1 MEISKTCLRIIN
13 LFLLLVWGFTS
24 VIFMK
29 RLRFKQRT
37 APPLPPGPMGY
48 PIVGCLPEMMKNKPA
63 FRWIHKLMQDINT
76 EIACIRLGNTHVIV
90 VTSPELAREFLRK
103 QDVIFASRPNS
114 MSGNLTSNGF
124 LTTAISP
131 MGNQWKKMR
140 RIIASEV
147 LSPVMHQRLHAKRR
161 EETEHLVRYVY
172 NQSQNPLVNGLVN
185 VRVAAQ
191 HYCGNVIRKLVFG
204 KRFFG
209 VGTEDG
215 GPGMEE
221 KEHVDALFTIL
232 KYLYG
237 FGIADHLPW
246 LEVFDLDGC
255 KRILKDALRSLKK
268 YQDPEIDKR
277 VYMWQQGIKK
287 TEEDI
292 LDVLINL
299 KDSEKNYVL
308 SIQEIKAQITEIML
322 AAIDNPSNA
331 VEWALAEMI
340 NQPDILDRAYKE
352 LDQVVGRNRLV
363 DESDLYRLNY
373 IKACVK
379 EAFRLH
385 PVAPFNIP
393 HVSVEETTVG
403 GYFIPKNSHVLL
415 SRHGLGRNPRIWE
428 DPLVYKPERHI
439 VNKDSEVVL
448 MDHDLRMISFSTGR
462 RGCPGVVL
470 GSTMATILLA
480 RLIQG
485 FNWSPPPNAPSNID
499 LVESEG
505 DLLMAKPLI
514 AYAIPRLE
522 PHVYLKLM

>member
-1 MEISKTCLRIIN
+1 MEINKTSLFIN
-13 LFLLLVWGFTS
+13 LLLLLVWGFDI
-24 VIFMK
+24 VIFKKWLCFKK
-29 RLRFKQRT
+29 RT
-37 APPLPPGPMGY
+37 IPPLPPGPMGY

-63 FRWIHKLMQDINT
+63 FRWIDKLMQEINT
-76 EIACIRLGNTHVIV
+76 EIACFRLGNTHIIV

-103 QDVIFASRPNS
+103 QDVIFASRPNN
-114 MSGNLTSNGF
+114 MSGYLTSSGF

-131 MGNQWKKMR
+131 MGDQWKKMR

-147 LSPVMHQRLHAKRR
+147 LSPTMHQMLHEKRC
-161 EETEHLVRYVY
+161 EEADHLVRYVY

-191 HYCGNVIRKLVFG
+191 HYCGNVMRKLVFS

-232 KYLYG
+232 KHLYG

-255 KRILKDALRSLKK
+255 KRIIKDGLRSLRK
-268 YQDPEIDKR
+268 YQDPEVDRR
-277 VYMWQQGIKK
+277 VQMWQHGILT

-299 KDSEKNYVL
+299 KDSKKNHLL
-308 SIQEIKAQITEIML
+308 SVQEIKAQITEIML
-322 AAIDNPSNA
+322 AAIDNPSNV
-331 VEWALAEMI
+331 VEWALAEMM
-340 NQPDILDRAYKE
+340 NQPDILDRVYKE
-352 LDQVVGRNRLV
+352 LDQVIGRNRLV

-373 IKACVK
+373 IKACIK

-385 PVAPFNIP
+385 PIAPFNIP
-393 HVSVEETTVG
+393 HVSTKETIVG
-403 GYFIPKNSHVLL
+403 GYFIPKNSHVFL
-415 SRHGLGRNPRIWE
+415 SRCGLGRNPRIWE

-485 FNWSPPPNAPSNID
+485 FSWTRPPSAPSNID

-514 AYAIPRLE
+514 AYARPRLE